1 MQAQREETACDGQSR
16 TWELSRYKKETT
28 FMSESSWRKRLAI
41 VKTRLYLY
49 PPPEPMKH
57 TRRFW
62 FALSLV
68 TILAAAFAIFYI
80 VYLTRM
86 QDALLTPGEDVG
98 TMDQALWSF
107 TNGHFFHQTICN
119 IVSDT
124 NCYSADG
131 FSRFA
136 VHFEPI
142 LFPVSLFYMLWPG
155 PKLLMVLQTLIVAA
169 GAFPAFWLARLRL
182 RSELAGGAIAA
193 LYLLYPSL
201 QQAEAGYFHA
211 VVFTS
216 AFLLFLLYFLYTRR
230 TVWVFVFAVLAMAC
244 KEEIPLVIAM
254 IGLWSIIFQQRW
266 RSGLALVGM
275 AVAWVGLDLLIFR
288 LFSPTGHPL
297 LASRYA
303 YLGGNVFEMLR
314 NIVLH
319 PVSLLQ
325 QHVFEHAHF
334 YYIRLLLSPANY
346 LALLAPWVLVI
357 AVPSIA
363 LNLFSSD
370 PNMYQGTAQYN
381 AEIIPILIF
390 ATIEALVVVV
400 WLVQWLVK
408 RVLTK
413 RTLPD
418 PVSAAG
424 TSLGEARGGQPG
436 GGSRW
441 LQPAILFVLLVFTLV
456 GALRHD
462 QTYGVLPY
470 SQNFIWPQATAHTNL
485 AQRFIAM
492 IPPTASVSAQSSLVP
507 HLSGRAKI
515 YLFPYA
521 DDQADYDFLDVTSD
535 PYPYLASDYRV
546 VVRKLLL
553 QGNYGIAAS
562 GDGYLLLKRGLPGPG
577 PAPQSLAAGGTDIVP
592 NLPENFCSFT
602 RGAPSSDT
610 IPVQVDFLSRTQQN
624 EPGMGTVSLVGFQIY
639 RPGASLQVTTYW
651 KVSQGTIPPLRI
663 AVSLLNSAGQEV
675 FHSESFAGAFW
686 CPSFT
691 WEAGTIVQMRSDL
704 FYIGDGP
711 ADPSRLALALLPP
724 GTASGTISSSNQGLF
739 PRVVRAPAMVMA
751 VPGKSLL
758 QLLAFTR

>member
-1 MQAQREETACDGQSR
+1 
-16 TWELSRYKKETT
+16 
-28 FMSESSWRKRLAI
+28 MSESSWRKRLAI
-41 VKTRLYLY
+41 VRTRLYLY
-49 PPPEPMKH
+49 PPPEPLAY

-62 FALSLV
+62 LALGLV
-68 TILAAAFAIFYI
+68 IVLAASFAAFYI

-86 QDALLTPGEDVG
+86 QDAFMTPGEDVG
-98 TMDQALWSF
+98 TMDQALWSL

-124 NCYSADG
+124 NCYTPDG

-155 PKLLMVLQTLIVAA
+155 PKLLMVLQTLIVAS
-169 GAFPAFWLARLRL
+169 GTLPAFWLARLRL
-182 RSELAGGAIAA
+182 RSELAGVAIAA
-193 LYLLYPSL
+193 LYLLYPAL
-201 QQAEAGYFHA
+201 QQAEVGYFHA

-230 TVWVFVFAVLAMAC
+230 TIWVFVFAVLALAC

-254 IGLWSIIFQQRW
+254 IGLWSMIFQQRW
-266 RSGLALVGM
+266 RSGLGLVVL

-303 YLGGNVFEMLR
+303 YLGGNVFEILR

-325 QHVFEHAHF
+325 QHVFEHDHF
-334 YYIRLLLSPANY
+334 YYIRVLLSPANY

-381 AEIIPILIF
+381 AEIVPILIF
-390 ATIEALVVVV
+390 ATIEALVVIA
-400 WLVQWLVK
+400 WLVQWFVRRVQRK
-408 RVLTK
+408 RMSPATGSVVGVLPGRARDK
-413 RTLPD
+413 RDDTVP
-418 PVSAAG
+418 
-424 TSLGEARGGQPG
+424 
-436 GGSRW
+436 RW
-441 LQPAILFVLLVFTLV
+441 LQPATLFVLLLFTIV
-456 GALRHD
+456 GVLRHD

-470 SQNFIWPQATAHTNL
+470 SQNFIWPRTTAHTDL
-485 AQRFIAM
+485 AQHFIDM

-507 HLSGRAKI
+507 HLSGRAQI

-521 DDQADYDFLDVTSD
+521 DDQADYIFLDVTSD
-535 PYPYLASDYRV
+535 TYPYLGSDYRT

-553 QGNYGIAAS
+553 QGHYGILAAD
-562 GDGYLLLKRGLPGPG
+562 DGYLLLKRGLPPPG
-577 PAPQSLAAGGTDIVP
+577 PAPQSLADNGSDIVP
-592 NLPENFCSFT
+592 SLPRNFCSFT
-602 RGAPSSDT
+602 RGALSPAAT
-610 IPVQVDFLSRTQQN
+610 PLQVDFHSN
-624 EPGMGTVSLVGFQIY
+624 EPEMGTVSLVGFQVY

-663 AVSLLNSAGQEV
+663 DIALLNGAGREV
-675 FHSESFAGAFW
+675 FSSDSFDGAFW
-686 CPSFT
+686 CPSYT
-691 WEAGTIVQMRSDL
+691 WEAGTIVQMQSDL
-704 FYIGDGP
+704 FYIGNVPRG
-711 ADPSRLALALLPP
+711 PSRLTLALLPS
-724 GTASGTISSSNQGLF
+724 GTASGTINSSNRGLS
-739 PRVVRAPAMVMA
+739 PQIVRAPATVMI
-751 VPGKSLL
+751 VQGRNLL
-758 QLLAFTR
+758 QLQAFTR